1 MARRVFFSFHYDR
14 DIRRVV
20 QVRNSWIVRAG
31 NETQPFMDKAEWE
44 SIKRTGAQAIEKWI
58 DKQLNGTSVT
68 IVLIG
73 SETYDREWVKHE
85 IKRSYEL
92 GKGLLGIFIHSVKD
106 PQNGTD
112 TKGKNPFD
120 HWSIKKN
127 GRDVP
132 FSELYKTYDW
142 VRDDG
147 YSNFASWIEDAAVAA
162 GR

>member
-1 MARRVFFSFHYDR
+1 MTRRVFFSFHYDR

-20 QVRNSWIVRAG
+20 QVRNSGVIRAG
-31 NETQPFMDKAEWE
+31 NETQPFIDKAEWE
-44 SIKRTGAQAIEKWI
+44 SIWRAGSQAIEKWI

-68 IVLIG
+68 VVLIG
-73 SETYDREWVKHE
+73 AETYDRDWVRHE
-85 IKRSYEL
+85 IKRSHEL
-92 GKGLLGIFIHSVKD
+92 GKGMLGIFIHNVKD

-120 HWSIKKN
+120 YWSVKKN
-127 GRDVP
+127 GRSVR
-132 FSELYKTYDW
+132 FSETYKSYDW

-147 YSNFASWIEDAAVAA
+147 YSNSANWIEVAAVAA

>member
-1 MARRVFFSFHYDR
+1 
-14 DIRRVV
+14 
-20 QVRNSWIVRAG
+20 
-31 NETQPFMDKAEWE
+31 
-44 SIKRTGAQAIEKWI
+44 
-58 DKQLNGTSVT
+58 
-68 IVLIG
+68 LIG

-92 GKGLLGIFIHSVKD
+92 GKGMLGIFIHNVKD

-120 HWSIKKN
+120 HWKVEKN

-142 VRDDG
+142 IRDDG
-147 YSNFASWIEDAAVAA
+147 YSNFANWIETAAVAA